1 MENKIQTWRFLYT
14 SFPTVKQAT
23 TKTSALKEGRASKSH
38 FIVTSG
44 IGYSDCLRK
53 AIQECKFN
61 ENQLIGA
68 RNLL

>member
-23 TKTSALKEGRASKSH
+23 TKTGALKEGRSSKGH
-38 FIVTSG
+38 YIITSG

-53 AIQECKFN
+53 AMHECKFN

-68 RNLL
+68 RKLL

>member
-1 MENKIQTWRFLYT
+1 
-14 SFPTVKQAT
+14 VKQAT
-23 TKTSALKEGRASKSH
+23 TKTGALKEGRASRSH

-44 IGYSDCLRK
+44 VGYSDCLRK
-53 AIQECKFN
+53 AINECKFN